1 MLFGEIVTSSKSMR
15 YPFNSIHP
23 RLETP
28 CRLCYTS
35 SPQLIR
41 GLNRSV
47 VRFWFVIM
55 SFLPWYWYV
64 CVHLM
69 YHQRLCW
76 GRKTIAKQF
85 QRHRYLSS
93 NPLPS
98 VVDDQSGHTGW
109 RQEVKVWPHSS
120 SMKAS
125 DSTKSFTHIHP
136 SITTQDTVKYTKKM
150 VLPLIA
156 AFTSSL
162 E

>member
-47 VRFWFVIM
+47 VIM
-55 SFLPWYWYV
+55 SFLPWNWYV
-64 CVHLM
+64 CASNVSPTLM
-69 YHQRLCW
+69 LRKKDN
-76 GRKTIAKQF
+76 RKTVPKDIDTCPPTISLQLLMTNLVTLGGD
-85 QRHRYLSS
+85 RR
-93 NPLPS
+93 
-98 VVDDQSGHTGW
+98 W
-109 RQEVKVWPHSS
+109 RCDNNAPWPHSS

-136 SITTQDTVKYTKKM
+136 WITTQDTVKYTKKM